1 MVSATN
7 NAAFYA
13 DFGGLKALKQEA
25 RAQDPA
31 ALRAAARQFESLL
44 TQMMLKSMR
53 QATSGIGDSIAGS
66 DDVDFYQGMFDQQL
80 AVQLSQGKGLGLA
93 DMLVEQLMKTG
104 LVKGE
109 QPEQARADVTTTGT
123 DAQGTASTTAE
134 QSAST
139 REEFVQQIWPYAEQ
153 AAQQLGVDTKTI
165 VAHAALETGWGKSLP
180 RNADGSS
187 SYNLFGIKADH
198 RWSGTSTG
206 SRTIEFEAGVAVN
219 RVERFRAYDSAAEG
233 FADYAKLLSGSSR
246 YAGARN
252 SGGDV
257 AQFATALQQG
267 GYATDPQYAQKLQA
281 VADKVHAL
289 LGRSG

>member
-1 MVSATN
+1 MIQATN

-13 DFGGLKALKQEA
+13 DFSGLNALKREA
-25 RAQDPA
+25 RAEDPA

-53 QATSGIGDSIAGS
+53 QATSSIGDSLTGS

-109 QPEQARADVTTTGT
+109 QPEQAGADVKPIDA
-123 DAQGTASTTAE
+123 DAQGTASTSAG

-139 REEFVQQIWPYAEQ
+139 REEFVQQILPYATQ
-153 AAQQLGVDTKTI
+153 AAQQLGVDAKTI

-180 RNADGSS
+180 RNADGSC
-187 SYNLFGIKADH
+187 SYNLFGIKADT
-198 RWSGTSTG
+198 RWSGASTG
-206 SRTIEFEAGVAVN
+206 SRTIEFEEGVAVS
-219 RVERFRAYDSAAEG
+219 RVERFRAYDSAAES

-252 SGGDV
+252 SGSDV
-257 AQFATALQQG
+257 AQFAAALQQG
-267 GYATDPQYAQKLQA
+267 GYATDPRYAQKLQA

-289 LGRSG
+289 LGQSG